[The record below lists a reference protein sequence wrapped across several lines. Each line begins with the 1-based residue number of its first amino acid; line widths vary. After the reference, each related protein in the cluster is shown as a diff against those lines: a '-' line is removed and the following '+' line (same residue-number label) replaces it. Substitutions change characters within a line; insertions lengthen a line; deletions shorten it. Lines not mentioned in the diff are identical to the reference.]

1 MRKIVVRLLPALVI
15 GLAVIAI
22 LLMMTAPGVLSMVI
36 KEVPEGSLLGLDN
49 QLHERLIKIAVVM
62 VVVVAAA
69 SSVCF
74 ESLKTNTD
82 KNEVS

>member
-1 MRKIVVRLLPALVI
+1 VRKIVVRLLPALVI

>member
-1 MRKIVVRLLPALVI
+1 VRKIVVRFLPALAI
-15 GLAVIAI
+15 GLVVIVI

-36 KEVPEGSLLGLDN
+36 KEVPEGSLLGLDSH
-49 QLHERLIKIAVVM
+49 LHERLIKIAVVM